1 MGVDVNFAVITVFTT
16 IMVTFTMLPIS
27 INGIGIR
34 ENVQISLYT
43 GLLGIPADI
52 VLASTLFSY
61 MPLLFQT
68 IQGAIAF
75 AIIKEKNPSP
85 K

>member
-1 MGVDVNFAVITVFTT
+1 MGVDIDIAVITVFTT

-34 ENVQISLYT
+34 ENVQVSLYT
-43 GLLGIPADI
+43 GLLGIPADV
-52 VLASTLFSY
+52 VLASTLLSY
-61 MPLLFQT
+61 LPLLFQAS
-68 IQGAIAF
+68 QGAIVF
-75 AIIKEKNPSP
+75 ATFGKKN